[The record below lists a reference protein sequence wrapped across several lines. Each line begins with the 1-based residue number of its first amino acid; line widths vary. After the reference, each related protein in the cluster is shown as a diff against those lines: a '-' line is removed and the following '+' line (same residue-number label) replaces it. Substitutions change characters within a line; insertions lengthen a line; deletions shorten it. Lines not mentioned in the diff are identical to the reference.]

1 MRIVSFSPISIGLLL
16 SLMVLTSSAQQKVT
30 FESKDGL
37 TITADLY
44 VTSTQNP
51 YIILLHQAGYS
62 RGEYREI
69 APKLANLGY
78 NCLAIDQRS
87 GDGVNYI
94 ENETAKKAIEK
105 KLPTNYIDALPDI
118 HAAIDYV
125 KQKSTKP
132 IVLWG
137 SSYSASLTLIV
148 ACEELKVGA
157 IVVFSPGEYFEPN
170 NFIKSKISKIS
181 VPVLALSSKSEYPA
195 MVDMLSVVP
204 KKLLTTFK
212 PTSEEGRHGSSALWE
227 SNKSNKEYW
236 MAVTMFFS
244 KLKK

>member
-1 MRIVSFSPISIGLLL
+1 MRTLNPIIGFLFSIMTL
-16 SLMVLTSSAQQKVT
+16 SSYAQQTVT

-44 VTSTQNP
+44 VSSTQNP

-69 APKLANLGY
+69 APKLVNLGY

-87 GDGVNYI
+87 GEEVNFI
-94 ENETAKKAIEK
+94 KNETAARAKAK
-105 KLPTNYIDALPDI
+105 NLPVNYLDALPDI
-118 HAAIDYV
+118 HAAIDFV
-125 KQKSTKP
+125 RQKTNKP

-137 SSYSASLTLIV
+137 SSYSASLSLLV
-148 ACEELKVGA
+148 APEELKVGA
-157 IVVFSPGEYFEPN
+157 LVVFSPGEYFEPKD
-170 NFIKSKISKIS
+170 FIKSKISKIS
-181 VPVLALSSKSEYPA
+181 VPVLALSSKSENPE
-195 MVDMLSVVP
+195 MVDLLLAIP
-204 KKLLTTFK
+204 KSLVTIFK
-212 PTSEEGRHGSSALWE
+212 PTTDDGKHGSKALWV
-227 SNKSNKEYW
+227 SNPSNKEYW

>member
-1 MRIVSFSPISIGLLL
+1 MRSFSLIFGVIF
-16 SLMVLTSSAQQKVT
+16 SLMTISSSAQQTVT

-44 VTSTQNP
+44 VSSTQNP

-69 APKLANLGY
+69 APKLVNLGY

-87 GDGVNYI
+87 GDEVNFVK
-94 ENETAKKAIEK
+94 NETAERAKAK
-105 KLPTNYIDALPDI
+105 NLPTNHIDALPDI
-118 HAAIDYV
+118 HAAIEYV
-125 KQKSTKP
+125 KQRSNKP

-137 SSYSASLTLIV
+137 SSYSASLSLIV
-148 ACEELKVGA
+148 APEELKVGA
-157 IVVFSPGEYFEPN
+157 LVVFSPGEYFQPN

-181 VPVLALSSKSEYPA
+181 VPVLVLSSKSENPEL
-195 MVDMLSVVP
+195 VDLLSVVP
-204 KKLLTTFK
+204 KSLVTIFK
-212 PTSEEGRHGSSALWE
+212 PTDEGKHGSKALWE
-227 SNKSNKEYW
+227 SNPSNKEYW